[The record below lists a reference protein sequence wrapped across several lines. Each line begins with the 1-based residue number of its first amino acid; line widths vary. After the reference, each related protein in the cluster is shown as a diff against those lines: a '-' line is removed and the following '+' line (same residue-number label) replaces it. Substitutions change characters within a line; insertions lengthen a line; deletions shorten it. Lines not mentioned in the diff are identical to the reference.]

1 MAPPGWRSQ
10 AHWPSELSGAR
21 FVALIEHDGV
31 SAPVMADLR
40 RAAMLRGARV
50 RVIPNKIAAG
60 LCEGKTLETLRAF
73 LHGPIAWLL
82 VPHEWGAREIGTSLL
97 REIGQLRA
105 PPAYS
110 GRAPSPLKVRAAW
123 FEGELLDEGELEGR
137 TEWRG
142 DATGAPVAT
151 ISAELAGLLEHS
163 SGATPIANVSDL
175 EALRRRL
182 RPLLS
187 GRPPGDD
194 ATDDGAFDEGWR
206 LAPIDTA
213 ALLAEVPALWLEPGW
228 ALQAFAFRSGGNGN
242 GVVWAVPE
250 GAPSNAPA
258 WPAAS
263 LFSAPRPPLARP
275 PIEALRGDGSDAAL
289 LQAAILLRELGEF
302 AARWHGVEWG
312 THRLVDTTPAGLTPT
327 PISVAGHER
336 PLAPPADLRP
346 RVEPSPGGGRNIV
359 FYSYTELGQA
369 RLIAHVDFV
378 PPGMMGALR
387 SERYVV
393 AAGQGGYVH

>member
-10 AHWPSELSGAR
+10 ALWPSELSTAR
-21 FVALIEHDGV
+21 FVALIEHAGV

-60 LCEGKTLETLRAF
+60 LCEGTALETLRA
-73 LHGPIAWLL
+73 LLRGPIAWLL
-82 VPHEWGAREIGTSLL
+82 VPHEWGAREVGASLL

-123 FEGELLDEGELEGR
+123 FEGALLDEGEFDGR
-137 TEWRG
+137 TGRRG
-142 DATGAPVAT
+142 DDPGAPVAA
-151 ISAELAGLLEHS
+151 ISAELAGLLERS
-163 SGATPIANVSDL
+163 SGAAPIADVSDL

-187 GRPPGDD
+187 GRPPGEG
-194 ATDDGAFDEGWR
+194 ATDDDAFDEGWR
-206 LAPIDTA
+206 PAPVDAA

-228 ALQAFAFRSGGNGN
+228 ALQAFAFRSGANGN

-258 WPAAS
+258 WPSAS
-263 LFSAPRPPLARP
+263 LLSPPRPPLARP

-302 AARWHGVEWG
+302 AAEWHGVEWG
-312 THRLVDTTPAGLTPT
+312 THRLVDVMPAGLTPT
-327 PISVAGHER
+327 PIFVAGHER
-336 PLAPPADLRP
+336 PLAPLVDLRP
-346 RVEPSPGGGRNIV
+346 RVEPSPGGGRNVV
-359 FYSYTELGQA
+359 FYSYTELGRA

-378 PPGMMGALR
+378 PPGMVGALR
-387 SERYVV
+387 SDRYVV
-393 AAGQGGYVH
+393 AAGPGGYVH